1 MANQIRYIAFDT
13 DTKKRVSLGGGSAL
27 NDKLTWA
34 RGDIYE
40 VRILLYKNRD
50 DFYTTASTVFAL
62 RIREKRTSTSDYA
75 TAISSTFIDAN
86 WLTGEGVKQIY
97 VKDLVNG
104 IFKAGDNIK
113 GFTSGA
119 LGTVIDFSVETGCLT
134 FVLVSGTF
142 ADKELVKQT
151 TQAFGY
157 TGIEARQ
164 EGTATAIFGAKA
176 SGKMSCTISINST
189 SLSDFMA
196 DKESANM
203 ILELE
208 EVDGDDVQKLLGQTE
223 IKITNAFLVD
233 GATALTDNT
242 YFPAGW

>member
-1 MANQIRYIAFDT
+1 MANGIKYIAFDT
-13 DTKKRVSLGGGSAL
+13 DTKKRVHLGGGL
-27 NDKLTWA
+27 PILDKLQWS

-97 VKDLVNG
+97 VKDLVG
-104 IFKAGDNIK
+104 GTFLKGDNIK

-119 LGTVIDFSVETGCLT
+119 LGTVIDFSEETGCLT
-134 FVLVSGTF
+134 FILVSGTF
-142 ADKELVKQT
+142 ADKELVKAT

-157 TGIEARQ
+157 TGVEARQ
-164 EGTATAIFGAKA
+164 EGTATAIYGAKA

-189 SLSDFMA
+189 DLSDFMA
-196 DKESANM
+196 DKEFANM

-208 EVDGDDVQKLLGQTE
+208 EVDGSDVQKLLGQCE
-223 IKITNAFLVD
+223 VRISNAFLVT
-233 GATALTDNT
+233 GASALTDND
-242 YFPAGW
+242 YFPTGW

>member
-27 NDKLTWA
+27 NDKLQWA

-104 IFKAGDNIK
+104 TFKAGDNIK

-164 EGTATAIFGAKA
+164 EGTATAIYGAKA